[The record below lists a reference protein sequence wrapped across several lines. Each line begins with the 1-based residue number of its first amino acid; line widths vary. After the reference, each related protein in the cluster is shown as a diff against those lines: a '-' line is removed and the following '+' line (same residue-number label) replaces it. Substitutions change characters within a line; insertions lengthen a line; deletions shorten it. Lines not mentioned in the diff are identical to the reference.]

1 MWLTVVAHRVVS
13 SSNRDGSR
21 CRVHEG
27 CSCLSVAMSAFL
39 PMCLSDITDTLWNV
53 DNLFPLALGRQHSS
67 LHDAVALA
75 WSLYQPACL
84 SVCVYTTVR
93 CQLVHPSVCV
103 SACLRVPLFMSAWL
117 LAVQVSVCLF
127 VCLPA
132 CLSICLPLC
141 LPACLFD
148 RHFLACLPAC
158 LFDM

>member
-1 MWLTVVAHRVVS
+1 MWLALVAHRVVS

-75 WSLYQPACL
+75 LVSLSASLSLCL
-84 SVCVYTTVR
+84 CLHDCSLSTC
-93 CQLVHPSVCV
+93 PSI
-103 SACLRVPLFMSAWL
+103 CL
-117 LAVQVSVCLF
+117 C

-132 CLSICLPLC
+132 CPSIHVCMAACRPGVRLSVCLFACMPVHLPAS
-141 LPACLFD
+141 LPACLFV
-148 RHFLACLPAC
+148 
-158 LFDM
+158 